1 MHYLSLDTVIYRP
14 DGLRDIVLCQYDDVM
29 EELVTVKPSVQIQRE
44 AVIASPWM
52 HQAARGNASLQ
63 MSFTLVRAFTTF
75 ARAHAWGL
83 DLQEALTL
91 HPEGVVTWLS
101 CYYQGRP
108 GRVRTYHATVD
119 LAQPLPL
126 TSDHDLGP
134 DGPRLGRRPGSAS
147 AAVRRISGCRMPRA
161 RSGLPCRYPSPLQET
176 SLNLSI
182 NF

>member
-44 AVIASPWM
+44 AVIGSPWM

-108 GRVRTYHATVD
+108 GRTRTYHATVD

-134 DGPRLGRRPGSAS
+134 DGPRLGSRPEDIRLPDAEGKVW
-147 AAVRRISGCRMPRA
+147 AALQVSLTLTRDIS
-161 RSGLPCRYPSPLQET
+161 
-176 SLNLSI
+176 
-182 NF
+182 

>member
-1 MHYLSLDTVIYRP
+1 
-14 DGLRDIVLCQYDDVM
+14 
-29 EELVTVKPSVQIQRE
+29 
-44 AVIASPWM
+44 
-52 HQAARGNASLQ
+52 

-134 DGPRLGRRPGSAS
+134 DGPRLGSRPEDIRLPDAEGKVW
-147 AAVRRISGCRMPRA
+147 AALQVSLTLTRDIS
-161 RSGLPCRYPSPLQET
+161 
-176 SLNLSI
+176 
-182 NF
+182 

>member
-83 DLQEALTL
+83 DLQEALTCTRR
-91 HPEGVVTWLS
+91 VWLPG
-101 CYYQGRP
+101 CPATTRAGRAGSGP
-108 GRVRTYHATVD
+108 TTLRLTLPSLCRSRAIMTSVRMD
-119 LAQPLPL
+119 
-126 TSDHDLGP
+126 
-134 DGPRLGRRPGSAS
+134 RAS

>member
-44 AVIASPWM
+44 AVIGSPWM

-108 GRVRTYHATVD
+108 GRTRTYHATVD

-126 TSDHDLGP
+126 T
-134 DGPRLGRRPGSAS
+134 RMGRAS

-161 RSGLPCRYPSPLQET
+161 RSGLPCRYPSPSRET
-176 SLNLSI
+176 SLNHSI

>member
-44 AVIASPWM
+44 AVIGSPWM

-108 GRVRTYHATVD
+108 AGPGPTTLRLTLPSLCRSRAIMTSVRMGR
-119 LAQPLPL
+119 
-126 TSDHDLGP
+126 
-134 DGPRLGRRPGSAS
+134 AS

-161 RSGLPCRYPSPLQET
+161 RSGLPCRYPSPSRET
-176 SLNLSI
+176 SLNHSI